1 MAPPMLSQNLGP
13 LWKIVC
19 CMDVGVEMPSDA
31 VSKILEEQVDWERK
45 RERRSQ
51 KEYLHKQYRTL

>member
-1 MAPPMLSQNLGP
+1 
-13 LWKIVC
+13 
-19 CMDVGVEMPSDA
+19 MDMGVEMPSDA

-51 KEYLHKQYRTL
+51 KEYLHKRYRTL